1 MKEILEQANKLQ
13 DELTEIRHHIHR
25 HPELGLETV
34 KTADFVIE
42 KLKEMGYEPKRIGG
56 NGVTVTVG
64 KKPGKCFLIRGDMDA
79 LPIEE
84 EADVDYKSEIP
95 GRMHACGHDMHTTML
110 LGAAKLLKENEEQIN
125 GVVKL
130 LFQPGEEIMNGAK
143 SMIEAGILEN
153 PKVDGAF
160 MFHVVSGFP
169 VPTGNIICPE
179 PGNRASS
186 NDAFE
191 IRIQGKG
198 GHGAMPEK
206 SVDPINVAVKVYEAI
221 QAMQCREFPSSQDV
235 TISLCQIEAGSA
247 FNIIPDTAIM
257 RGTLRAFD
265 EGTRDHVLKRMAE
278 LADGIAKVYHASA
291 TANSTQGSPTFH
303 VDGSVVIPVR
313 KALEKVFGDTVV
325 GFEQAIGVKSMPG
338 SEDFAYIAQKTPG
351 AFFFI
356 SSGNSEDGYKYSMHH
371 PKVRCSDEILYRGAA
386 AYAIAAIAW
395 LDENN

>member
-1 MKEILEQANKLQ
+1 
-13 DELTEIRHHIHR
+13 
-25 HPELGLETV
+25 
-34 KTADFVIE
+34 
-42 KLKEMGYEPKRIGG
+42 
-56 NGVTVTVG
+56 
-64 KKPGKCFLIRGDMDA
+64 
-79 LPIEE
+79 
-84 EADVDYKSEIP
+84 
-95 GRMHACGHDMHTTML
+95 
-110 LGAAKLLKENEEQIN
+110 
-125 GVVKL
+125 
-130 LFQPGEEIMNGAK
+130 
-143 SMIEAGILEN
+143 
-153 PKVDGAF
+153 
-160 MFHVVSGFP
+160 
-169 VPTGNIICPE
+169 
-179 PGNRASS
+179 
-186 NDAFE
+186 
-191 IRIQGKG
+191 
-198 GHGAMPEK
+198 
-206 SVDPINVAVKVYEAI
+206 
-221 QAMQCREFPSSQDV
+221 
-235 TISLCQIEAGSA
+235 
-247 FNIIPDTAIM
+247 M

-325 GFEQAIGVKSMPG
+325 DFEQAIGVKSMPG